1 MAKQRPALGVLTVNP
16 HGTISRRKYNPSK
29 NRRIQTIV
37 TICGSIFVAR
47 YCFGMLRIALAA
59 MLRFTNLRHPGH
71 RRWCTAVVLVAVCTL
86 TLSVA
91 TRYSF
96 CASTGNESVTTVQN
110 HQSWTPG
117 LQRLLN
123 SAASWMPPV
132 VGSAIFHD
140 PESHPHVAPSGPT
153 VSSVFLEKNLYN
165 RPPPTL
171 PLAL

>member
-1 MAKQRPALGVLTVNP
+1 MPRLLPFLANR
-16 HGTISRRKYNPSK
+16 TISNIEDNPSGIY
-29 NRRIQTIV
+29 RIQTFV
-37 TICGSIFVAR
+37 TSYNSVYVAPYYVR
-47 YCFGMLRIALAA
+47 MLKLARLA
-59 MLRFTNLRHPGH
+59 MIPFTSLRQPGR

-96 CASTGNESVTTVQN
+96 YGSTGNESITTIQT
-110 HQSWTPG
+110 HQTWTPG

-123 SAASWMPPV
+123 NAASWMPPV
-132 VGSAIFHD
+132 VGSAIFHE
-140 PESHPHVAPSGPT
+140 PEFHPHVAPSGPT
-153 VSSVFLEKNLYN
+153 VSSVLLEKNHYN